1 MEERIKDR
9 VDCNKIRRYFIRNK
23 RAENVWFTQLIYKI
37 NDFTTFCVIPYSH
50 GWKEFQKMG
59 NHPYV
64 QVYLLYRNSKGY
76 MLLTR
81 GGVLDNEY
89 AFFTSHLFDRYRE
102 RELYDVSLDKKEV
115 IKEFF
120 KNNGNICSIP
130 FPTEKLTNNHLG
142 ITEKGI
148 LFGERISDT
157 IMLYKTYIRKDQL
170 QEMQFE
176 AAMQVEEGLGI
187 LLKYRD
193 QIEKFIYQNP
203 HLLQRINYY

>member
-37 NDFTTFCVIPYSH
+37 DDFTTFCVIPYSH

-120 KNNGNICSIP
+120 KN
-130 FPTEKLTNNHLG
+130 HLG

>member
-37 NDFTTFCVIPYSH
+37 DDFTTFCVIPYSH

-89 AFFTSHLFDRYRE
+89 AF
-102 RELYDVSLDKKEV
+102 
-115 IKEFF
+115 I
-120 KNNGNICSIP
+120 
-130 FPTEKLTNNHLG
+130 
-142 ITEKGI
+142 
-148 LFGERISDT
+148 
-157 IMLYKTYIRKDQL
+157 
-170 QEMQFE
+170 
-176 AAMQVEEGLGI
+176 
-187 LLKYRD
+187 
-193 QIEKFIYQNP
+193 
-203 HLLQRINYY
+203 

>member
-37 NDFTTFCVIPYSH
+37 DDFTTFCVIPYSH

-157 IMLYKTYIRKDQL
+157 IMLYKT
-170 QEMQFE
+170 
-176 AAMQVEEGLGI
+176 
-187 LLKYRD
+187 
-193 QIEKFIYQNP
+193 
-203 HLLQRINYY
+203 